1 MYAVVETGAKQYKV
15 TAGDTLQVERLDAE
29 QGKSVTLDKV
39 LLVNNDGQV
48 TVGTPTV
55 SNASVVADVVKHIR
69 GEKVISFKM
78 KKPKKTKA
86 QIASIVFYAV
96 SIIFWIVNGIVK

>member
-1 MYAVVETGAKQYKV
+1 MT
-15 TAGDTLQVERLDAE
+15 TIL
-29 QGKSVTLDKV
+29 
-39 LLVNNDGQV
+39 
-48 TVGTPTV
+48 
-55 SNASVVADVVKHIR
+55 SNIAFIAYIF
-69 GEKVISFKM
+69 GFFFWVISFKM